1 MSFVSEIKVLNDEGE
16 VIEQATEPKRY
27 TYLLGEDEKVRT
39 PSDRLS
45 KLVGKTLSLNDILE
59 AFSVEALNEE
69 FYKIIAHYFYQLIGG
84 KIGKGKKA
92 TDFGDG
98 ILQLPSVSKTSKVI
112 YQEFAV
118 RLIGKTIFS
127 WFLKMKKS
135 DAGEALLPESLLS
148 SKAVK
153 NNTNYYHSILE
164 RVFFQTLNTKMKNR
178 VDSLP
183 QGCEE
188 IPFLNGGLFEPDTG
202 DYYRPNRT
210 TGISENINT
219 LKITDDWFFNL
230 FTELE
235 KYNFT
240 IDENSVTDVEVSVD
254 PEMLGR
260 IFENLL
266 AEIDPD
272 SGETARKATGSF
284 YTPREIVDYMATES
298 LVQYLNNKTDLK
310 PEILRPVFKMTEQ
323 EQPMFSD
330 TELESILDALDK
342 VKILDPACGSGAFP
356 MGVLQKIVMALQ
368 KLDPDAEWWKERQV
382 KRITNQYVR
391 KALREKLEDSSVEY
405 ARKIGVIQNSLYG
418 VDIQPIAAEISK
430 LRCFLSLVVDE
441 TINENKPN
449 RGIEPL
455 PNLEFKFVT
464 ADTLQKLPEQKQQRS
479 MFDNF
484 EELQKLEE
492 LRTDYLQ
499 SSGKKKEK
507 IKEQYIKVQTKMFK
521 NEMHLFTDTESRAY
535 KLSSWN
541 PFSHDKADWF
551 DPKWMYGV
559 DNFDIV
565 IGNPPYVQMQK
576 DKGVLAN
583 KYKNTDYKTYE
594 RTGDIYTLF
603 YERGLNLLVDKGI
616 LTFITS
622 NKWMRA
628 AYGKS
633 LRHYFSNFVNPLVI
647 VDFGQTMVFKSAI
660 VHSNII
666 LIQNSNNSNLVR
678 TVQFQEDL
686 YKENINIS
694 HYFEKYSTAQSN
706 LGNDVWAISD
716 ESDVVIKKYA
726 EKSGTPLSKWDIEF
740 YRGILT
746 GLNDAFIITDSA
758 IKDDLIKKNPEN
770 ENVLKP
776 VLRGR
781 DTRRYYSNFND
792 IWLINTHNGIK
803 NKGIDR
809 INVIKDYPNIYD
821 YLLQYEEKAKKR
833 QDKGDD
839 WTNLRNCAYIDQFES
854 PKIIFSEIVSGPQ
867 FHYDTK
873 GYYPEA
879 TVFFISGNNL
889 KYLIALL
896 NSKPVTYIFKKFY
909 AGGELVGKYRYKK
922 SFLLN
927 LPIPKVDSVIQKK
940 IETLVDYLLY
950 LNNQENKSIL
960 SHTSNS
966 RIAANIDEVL
976 DMMIFELYF
985 GDHIFK
991 KELDIITYVNPKPL
1005 TNSNSIE
1012 EFYLWLQDSSNP
1024 VRNRIIASDLKSPN
1038 IVGRIKSSLH

>member
-1 MSFVSEIKVLNDEGE
+1 
-16 VIEQATEPKRY
+16 
-27 TYLLGEDEKVRT
+27 
-39 PSDRLS
+39 
-45 KLVGKTLSLNDILE
+45 
-59 AFSVEALNEE
+59 
-69 FYKIIAHYFYQLIGG
+69 
-84 KIGKGKKA
+84 
-92 TDFGDG
+92 
-98 ILQLPSVSKTSKVI
+98 
-112 YQEFAV
+112 
-118 RLIGKTIFS
+118 
-127 WFLKMKKS
+127 
-135 DAGEALLPESLLS
+135 
-148 SKAVK
+148 
-153 NNTNYYHSILE
+153 
-164 RVFFQTLNTKMKNR
+164 
-178 VDSLP
+178 
-183 QGCEE
+183 
-188 IPFLNGGLFEPDTG
+188 
-202 DYYRPNRT
+202 
-210 TGISENINT
+210 
-219 LKITDDWFFNL
+219 
-230 FTELE
+230 
-235 KYNFT
+235 
-240 IDENSVTDVEVSVD
+240 
-254 PEMLGR
+254 
-260 IFENLL
+260 
-266 AEIDPD
+266 
-272 SGETARKATGSF
+272 
-284 YTPREIVDYMATES
+284 
-298 LVQYLNNKTDLK
+298 
-310 PEILRPVFKMTEQ
+310 
-323 EQPMFSD
+323 
-330 TELESILDALDK
+330 
-342 VKILDPACGSGAFP
+342 
-356 MGVLQKIVMALQ
+356 
-368 KLDPDAEWWKERQV
+368 
-382 KRITNQYVR
+382 
-391 KALREKLEDSSVEY
+391 
-405 ARKIGVIQNSLYG
+405 
-418 VDIQPIAAEISK
+418 
-430 LRCFLSLVVDE
+430 
-441 TINENKPN
+441 
-449 RGIEPL
+449 
-455 PNLEFKFVT
+455 
-464 ADTLQKLPEQKQQRS
+464 
-479 MFDNF
+479 
-484 EELQKLEE
+484 
-492 LRTDYLQ
+492 
-499 SSGKKKEK
+499 
-507 IKEQYIKVQTKMFK
+507 
-521 NEMHLFTDTESRAY
+521 
-535 KLSSWN
+535 
-541 PFSHDKADWF
+541 
-551 DPKWMYGV
+551 V